1 MRSVPA
7 GSLRAMLASARL
19 QFLIVAHR
27 PMNIATGI
35 ITPWMFMSL
44 YLLPRLNRV
53 SESDVTASVTAS
65 MVGALWSASMWS
77 AAGIIR
83 REKWMGTLGSTLSSP
98 LNPFLAI
105 LSKIVGAV
113 TYDTALITVSVAA
126 FCAAFR
132 LPIQASH
139 PVLTVVA
146 LMLVVIF
153 GVAASSMIAGAL
165 IISRNPFHLT
175 NLFGIPV
182 LFLGGMVIPPD
193 LLPVPLSWFSAI
205 VNFYWLREFM
215 NTLSSPVPAY
225 RFLVVGA
232 VLSVAYFL
240 LAYLAVKRLLA
251 LAKKEGSFALS

>member
-1 MRSVPA
+1 
-7 GSLRAMLASARL
+7 
-19 QFLIVAHR
+19 
-27 PMNIATGI
+27 MNIATGI

-44 YLLPRLNRV
+44 YLLPRLNKV

-105 LSKIVGAV
+105 LSKVVGAV
-113 TYDTALITVSVAA
+113 AHDTALITVSVVS

-132 LPIQASH
+132 LPVRTSH
-139 PVLTVVA
+139 PVLTLVS
-146 LMLVVIF
+146 LMLVVVF

-175 NLFGIPV
+175 NLVGIPV
-182 LFLGGMVIPPD
+182 LFLGGMVVPPS
-193 LLPVPLSWFSAI
+193 LLPAPLSWFSVT

-215 NTLSSPVPAY
+215 NTLSSPAPAY
-225 RFLVVGA
+225 HFLAAGTA
-232 VLSVAYFL
+232 LSAAYLL
-240 LAYLAVKRLLA
+240 LAYLAVRRLLA
-251 LAKKEGSFALS
+251 LAKKEGSLALS